1 MNNKTVIIV
10 GKPNVGKSSLFN
22 ALLKKNLALVSKAP
36 GYTRDLKKKTAII
49 FDREITLIDSPGI
62 FESDKSIEKKIVSN
76 AISEIDSCDLILLLL
91 DAKEVLNSDD
101 FNIIDKV
108 RKLGKKIIIILNKT
122 EGKFN
127 SDIIVD
133 TKKLGLG
140 TPFLI
145 SAAHM
150 NGITQVQEEIFNKL
164 ELNKSPEIDDFK
176 LLEKLSLAI
185 VGKTNSGKSTLV
197 NTLKGE
203 NVSITGDL
211 PNLTRDAVETFVNK
225 ENIDF
230 KIIDTAGFT
239 KDFSAIK
246 NFNKI
251 FMDQTK
257 KKIRLS
263 KIILILMDID
273 DYFER
278 LHSRIIRL
286 VYDDNRCMILVI
298 NKIDKYKNIS
308 ELLIKEKIYKLNP
321 QIRGLPISF
330 ISAKKGVGINSLI
343 RSIKAQN
350 TVWQKRISTGKLNV
364 WLTKLIKK
372 NPPPL
377 YKGRSIKFKY
387 ITQANS
393 SPPKFNIFV
402 NLSNAIKLDYRRF
415 IENNLRDSFSLN
427 GLPMKIIYKSSN
439 NPYGGK
445 K

>member
-298 NKIDKYKNIS
+298 NKIDKYKNI
-308 ELLIKEKIYKLNP
+308 
-321 QIRGLPISF
+321 
-330 ISAKKGVGINSLI
+330 
-343 RSIKAQN
+343 
-350 TVWQKRISTGKLNV
+350 
-364 WLTKLIKK
+364 
-372 NPPPL
+372 
-377 YKGRSIKFKY
+377 
-387 ITQANS
+387 
-393 SPPKFNIFV
+393 
-402 NLSNAIKLDYRRF
+402 
-415 IENNLRDSFSLN
+415 
-427 GLPMKIIYKSSN
+427 
-439 NPYGGK
+439 
-445 K
+445 

>member
-1 MNNKTVIIV
+1 MTNKSVIIV

-22 ALLKKNLALVSKAP
+22 ALIKKNLALVNRTP

-49 FDREITLIDSPGI
+49 HNREITLVDSPGI
-62 FESDKSIEKKIVSN
+62 FESNESIDKKIVSN
-76 AISEIDSCDLILLLL
+76 AISEINSCDLILLLF
-91 DAKEVLNSDD
+91 DAKEKFNNDD
-101 FNIIDKV
+101 YKIIEKV
-108 RKLGKKIIIILNKT
+108 RKLKKEKIIILNKT
-122 EGKFN
+122 EGKFDSN
-127 SDIIVD
+127 IIED

-140 TPFLI
+140 TPILI

-150 NGITQVQEEIFNKL
+150 IGINDVKDEIFDKL
-164 ELNKSPEIDDFK
+164 ELNKTSEIDDSE
-176 LLEKLSLAI
+176 LSEKLSVAI

-203 NVSITGDL
+203 SVSITGDL
-211 PNLTRDAVETFVNK
+211 PNLTRDAVETFVKK

-239 KDFSAIK
+239 KDFNAIK
-246 NFNKI
+246 TFNKI
-251 FMDQTK
+251 FIDQTK

-286 VYDDNRCMILVI
+286 VYDDNRCMVLVI
-298 NKIDKYKNIS
+298 NKIDKYKKIS
-308 ELLIKEKIYKLNP
+308 ELLIKEKIYNLNP

-330 ISAKKGVGINSLI
+330 ISAQKGIGIHSLMQ
-343 RSIKAQN
+343 SIKTQSV
-350 TVWQKRISTGKLNV
+350 VWQKRISTGKLNV
-364 WLTKLIKK
+364 WLTNLIKK

-377 YKGRSIKFKY
+377 HKGRSIKFKY

-402 NLSNAIKLDYRRF
+402 NLSNAIKLDYKRF
-415 IENNLRDSFSLN
+415 IENNLRNSFSLN
-427 GLPMKIIYKSSN
+427 GLPMKIIYKSSH
-439 NPYGGK
+439 NPYQGK